1 MPNYEKLLQT
11 AWTKKLKKI
20 KKILILKSTQIH
32 IKLLS
37 ANRLSRFSQN
47 NRQEII
53 EVEICPKTENI

>member
-1 MPNYEKLLQT
+1 MPNYEKPLQT
-11 AWTKKLKKI
+11 AWTKKLKI
-20 KKILILKSTQIH
+20 KKFLILKSTQIH

>member
-11 AWTKKLKKI
+11 AWTKNLENI
-20 KKILILKSTQIH
+20 KILILKSTQIH

-53 EVEICPKTENI
+53 EVEICPKTEII